1 MNAHPSPLL
10 VAKNLAW
17 PAPCA
22 PQSFT
27 LWPGLTLVLGDE
39 QRGKSNLL
47 RVMAGQQAPLSG
59 ELNRPTGQSCFVAD
73 TLATAL
79 DALPAQ
85 DWLQQQSQCFAQW
98 QTETADALAQ
108 AFGLSEH
115 LPKPFYMH
123 SAGSRRKVGIVAAA
137 ACGADLVL
145 LDTPYAALDLRSC
158 RLLDEVLADAADSQT
173 QAWVVADYARPQGLS
188 EVALA
193 GVIDLDA

>member
-1 MNAHPSPLL
+1 M
-10 VAKNLAW
+10 AW

-22 PQSFT
+22 PQSFS

-39 QRGKSNLL
+39 QRGKSSLL
-47 RVMAGQQAPLSG
+47 RVMAGQQAPLAG
-59 ELNRPTGQSCFVAD
+59 ALNRPTGQRCFVAD
-73 TLATAL
+73 TLAAAL

-85 DWLQQQSQCFAQW
+85 DWLQQQSQCFPHW
-98 QTETADALAQ
+98 QAATADALAQ
-108 AFGLSEH
+108 ALGLSEH

-123 SAGSRRKVGIVAAA
+123 SAGSRRKVGLVAAA

-173 QAWVVADYARPQGLS
+173 QAWVVADYARPGGLS
-188 EVALA
+188 EVVLA
-193 GVIDLDA
+193 GVIDLDG